1 MSENKNAFEQLRDE
15 HEEKFGEHSNKIK
28 KNIESQKDIWSFLG
42 ELIELYIPKILSVL
56 LGGANTDSIANKKS
70 DDN

>member
-15 HEEKFGEHSNKIK
+15 HEEKFNEHSHKIK

-42 ELIELYIPKILSVL
+42 ELIELYMPKFLSVL
-56 LGGANTDSIANKKS
+56 LGGASTDTLADKESEKK
-70 DDN
+70 